1 MDAIRL
7 GDANTFLKGMVEQ
20 IYYDPTSGN
29 IIGYDN
35 VATDGAIETQVN
47 LQEITG
53 GFGNPVVGIIPDSTR
68 MTGSYTSAA
77 FSLHTRKLITGGN
90 LKYGGVSPVCET
102 ITAVGTTLTVT
113 KTPAKH
119 YAQPLADE
127 KAWCYVKPVGA
138 AGYLGTNYG
147 VDITTKIV
155 NYTAVAGQSY
165 EVFYFVENSSAQV
178 LELPDMFNPS
188 VVTISQKYGVYAKQN
203 SSVSHGTLQGY
214 MYVVVPR
221 AVLNGNAGVSANQT
235 DAATTDGSWM
245 ALSPDQNSLVC
256 DDCASS
262 TKTFA
267 YYIYVPCGGETAAV
281 EELAVIGGGVSVKA
295 TETAQIPVVYVMP
308 DGSTQTPTYT
318 NLTYAIGVTPAVD
331 GTPSKDTKAQVDV
344 NGQVKGLAAGTT
356 EVKITLV
363 KGEKTLETYCNVTVT
378 ANT

>member
-7 GDANTFLKGMVEQ
+7 GDANTFLKGIVEQ
-20 IYYDPTSGN
+20 IYYDPTTGN

-35 VATDGAIETQVN
+35 VATDGAIETEVN

-53 GFGNPVVGIIPDSTR
+53 GFGNPVVGVIPDSTR

-77 FSLHTRKLITGGN
+77 FSVHTRKLITGGN
-90 LKYGGVSPVCET
+90 LHYGGVTPVCEVV
-102 ITAVGTTLTVT
+102 TASSTVLTVS
-113 KTPAKH
+113 KIPAKH
-119 YAQPLADE
+119 YAQPVADE

-147 VDITTKIV
+147 VDMTTKQV
-155 NYTAVAGQSY
+155 AYTAVAGQSY

-203 SSVSHGTLQGY
+203 STVSHGTLQGY
-214 MYVVVPR
+214 LYVVIPR
-221 AVLNGNAGVSANQT
+221 AILNGSAGISANQT

-256 DDCASS
+256 EDCANS

-281 EELAVIGGGVSVKA
+281 EELAVIGGGVSVKVGA
-295 TETAQIPVVYVMP
+295 TAQIPVVYIMP

-318 NLTYAIGVTPAVD
+318 TLTYAIGDTPASASA
-331 GTPSKDTKAQVDV
+331 PSKDTKAQVDV
-344 NGQVKGLAAGTT
+344 NGQVKGIAAGNT
-356 EVKITLV
+356 EVEITLV
-363 KGEKTLETYCNVTVT
+363 KGGITLTTYCNVIVT
-378 ANT
+378 A